1 MWSLWCLSI
10 RYMICL
16 CRHADVQ
23 EDVLVAEIAVILR
36 VVFFVSCVSKI
47 ASSSTTT
54 RLPGRFTLRCIRL
67 ESSIIG
73 SDREVSMTSP
83 IHSSYP
89 SLDRDHKSG
98 KQTQDTRALS
108 HTSFPS
114 PAEHLRRVSREWI
127 PVIFFLLSQ
136 QQWMSCNYPFIAFP
150 VLSSPCWLFLLAVLV
165 GYQRLIF
172 RWQ

>member
-1 MWSLWCLSI
+1 
-10 RYMICL
+10 MICL

-127 PVIFFLLSQ
+127 PVSF
-136 QQWMSCNYPFIAFP
+136 SCC
-150 VLSSPCWLFLLAVLV
+150 LSSNECHATIRSLHFQYLAVRAGSFCLRYWL
-165 GYQRLIF
+165 GISA
-172 RWQ
+172 

>member
-1 MWSLWCLSI
+1 
-10 RYMICL
+10 MICL

-36 VVFFVSCVSKI
+36 VVFFVSCVSKF

-108 HTSFPS
+108 YVFSLPGRTSPS
-114 PAEHLRRVSREWI
+114 SFARVD
-127 PVIFFLLSQ
+127 
-136 QQWMSCNYPFIAFP
+136 SCHFFP
-150 VLSSPCWLFLLAVLV
+150 VVSAAMNVMQLSVHCISS
-165 GYQRLIF
+165 I
-172 RWQ
+172 